1 VTDRPQRRL
10 ARRAFL
16 RGAGGFALAIPFLP
30 SLLGSRVAAD
40 ASTSRRFVGVFSLN
54 GQFEANWHPDMTGAS
69 RVASNTLSR
78 SLTDIEGPISNVIGS
93 QFDGL
98 RDKIT
103 LLRGLDGLTET
114 GHNRCFPLT
123 ASTHTE
129 GGMERGS
136 APFFPYS
143 VDAVLE
149 HAPSFYTTPPVLGA
163 MRLSPMLRR
172 YDGELRAGESFS
184 WWTEDGVTTR
194 LPVQSDAEVVFRQ
207 VFAGSEPS
215 DGPDP
220 NARRQ
225 LVIDRVKDDFDRLRT
240 NPRLGSQ
247 DRERLSNYADH
258 LRDLQTRLSAAG
270 SITCT
275 GPDVTYVEDAEAMY
289 TNHIDLL
296 VAALAC
302 GITRV
307 GTLFIKHVRAD
318 GEEAGFHSNSHL
330 RGPDAERTSASH
342 NAFIATRVAEL
353 LSKMDALVEPDG
365 NTLLDNSLVL
375 WGNELGDGGSH
386 GQLDMPMLLAGSA
399 CGHIRTGVAL
409 DYRSEEGVTWTTGGT
424 RLGRPY
430 SMLLT
435 TAMAAMGL
443 SHHEWELGDGPGFGD
458 HQKLGHRYA
467 KGGGWDRYADAHREM
482 LPHLWMG

>member
-1 VTDRPQRRL
+1 MTDRSKRRL

-40 ASTSRRFVGVFSLN
+40 ASAPRRFVGVFSLN
-54 GQFEANWHPDMTGAS
+54 GQFDANWHPDMSGAS
-69 RVASNTLSR
+69 MVAPNTLAKPLSEL
-78 SLTDIEGPISNVIGS
+78 SGPVSNIVGAP
-93 QFDGL
+93 FDAL

-103 LLRGLDGLTET
+103 LLRGLDGLTDT
-114 GHNRCFPLT
+114 GHNRSFPLT
-123 ASTHTE
+123 ASTHTG

-149 HAPSFYTTPPVLGA
+149 RAPSFYTTPPALGA

-172 YDGELRAGESFS
+172 YNGELRAGESFS
-184 WWTEDGVTTR
+184 WWTEGGVTTR
-194 LPVQSDAEVVFRQ
+194 LPVQSDAEVVFNQ
-207 VFAGSEPS
+207 VFGSSEPVE
-215 DGPDP
+215 GPDP
-220 NARRQ
+220 RERQQ
-225 LVIDRVKDDFDRLRT
+225 LVIDRVKDDFDRLRE
-240 NPRLGSQ
+240 NPRLGGE

-258 LRDLQTRLSAAG
+258 LRDLQTRLAAAG
-270 SITCT
+270 RISCT
-275 GPDVTYVEDAEAMY
+275 GPDVAYVEDAEAMY
-289 TNHIDLL
+289 EDHIDLL

-302 GITRV
+302 GLTRI

-330 RGPDAERTSASH
+330 SGPEAERTSAGH
-342 NAFIATRVAEL
+342 NGWIAERVAQL
-353 LSKMDALVEPDG
+353 LTKMDAIVEPDG

-399 CGHIRTGVAL
+399 CGRIRTGVAI
-409 DYRSEEGVTWTTGGT
+409 DYRSEEGVTWTTGGR

-430 SMLLT
+430 NMLLT

-443 SHHEWELGDGPGFGD
+443 SPGEWELGDGPGFGD
-458 HQKLGHRYA
+458 YQKLGHRYA
-467 KGGGWDRYADAHREM
+467 KGGGWDRYASSLRDM